1 MEYQVTVDQ
10 FTGPLD
16 LLLHLIKEH
25 DMDLLDLDVAAVC
38 DQYLAYIQTMDPSL
52 LEAVSEYLVMAAWL
66 IEMKSKLLLPKP
78 EIDEEDDYEAERK
91 RMIERL
97 IEKNRINGILE
108 AFEASYDKRQTMHS
122 KIPSALE
129 EYLPSGEETI
139 PEGMEVYD
147 LIKAMQRVMQRRA
160 LLQPLESKIAR
171 VEISIDERTE
181 QIRNYFLRHKDKTV
195 DFEDL
200 FDEGDRYFA
209 IVTFLSILVLVK
221 NSELLIT
228 QSGNFE
234 KEQAMDKN
242 EYLSVIEGMLYI
254 YGDEGVTIKDVA
266 EALEITKKEAYEL
279 MDELLS
285 YYASK
290 TIKGIDI
297 CDFGGTY
304 KMVTLPQHDVYYK
317 KMMATSGRKLSKS
330 ALETLAIVA
339 YYQPVTRIRIEEIRG
354 VGCESMIRKL
364 LAQALIKEV
373 GRDDSPGKP
382 VLYGVTDEFMD
393 AFNLKSL
400 DELPELKEI
409 ESEFDEE
416 DIFNTKYQ
424 EKVEEK
430 PETN

>member
-1 MEYQVTVDQ
+1 
-10 FTGPLD
+10 
-16 LLLHLIKEH
+16 
-25 DMDLLDLDVAAVC
+25 MD
-38 DQYLAYIQTMDPSL
+38 
-52 LEAVSEYLVMAAWL
+52 
-66 IEMKSKLLLPKP
+66 
-78 EIDEEDDYEAERK
+78 
-91 RMIERL
+91 
-97 IEKNRINGILE
+97 N
-108 AFEASYDKRQTMHS
+108 
-122 KIPSALE
+122 
-129 EYLPSGEETI
+129 
-139 PEGMEVYD
+139 
-147 LIKAMQRVMQRRA
+147 
-160 LLQPLESKIAR
+160 
-171 VEISIDERTE
+171 
-181 QIRNYFLRHKDKTV
+181 
-195 DFEDL
+195 
-200 FDEGDRYFA
+200 
-209 IVTFLSILVLVK
+209 
-221 NSELLIT
+221 
-228 QSGNFE
+228 
-234 KEQAMDKN
+234 N

-254 YGDEGVTIKDVA
+254 YGDEGITIKDIA
-266 EALEITKKEAYEL
+266 DTLEITKKEAYEL

-285 YYASK
+285 LYASK
-290 TIKGIDI
+290 TVKGVDI

-304 KMVTLPQHDVYYK
+304 KMVTLSKHDVYYK
-317 KMMATSGRKLSKS
+317 KMMTTSGRKLSKS

>member
-181 QIRNYFLRHKDKTV
+181 QIRSYFLRHKDKTV

-234 KEQAMDKN
+234 KIYLKGTSYEQ
-242 EYLSVIEGMLYI
+242 E
-254 YGDEGVTIKDVA
+254 
-266 EALEITKKEAYEL
+266 
-279 MDELLS
+279 
-285 YYASK
+285 
-290 TIKGIDI
+290 
-297 CDFGGTY
+297 
-304 KMVTLPQHDVYYK
+304 
-317 KMMATSGRKLSKS
+317 
-330 ALETLAIVA
+330 
-339 YYQPVTRIRIEEIRG
+339 
-354 VGCESMIRKL
+354 
-364 LAQALIKEV
+364 
-373 GRDDSPGKP
+373 
-382 VLYGVTDEFMD
+382 
-393 AFNLKSL
+393 
-400 DELPELKEI
+400 
-409 ESEFDEE
+409 
-416 DIFNTKYQ
+416 
-424 EKVEEK
+424 
-430 PETN
+430 

>member
-1 MEYQVTVDQ
+1 
-10 FTGPLD
+10 
-16 LLLHLIKEH
+16 
-25 DMDLLDLDVAAVC
+25 
-38 DQYLAYIQTMDPSL
+38 
-52 LEAVSEYLVMAAWL
+52 
-66 IEMKSKLLLPKP
+66 
-78 EIDEEDDYEAERK
+78 
-91 RMIERL
+91 
-97 IEKNRINGILE
+97 
-108 AFEASYDKRQTMHS
+108 
-122 KIPSALE
+122 
-129 EYLPSGEETI
+129 
-139 PEGMEVYD
+139 
-147 LIKAMQRVMQRRA
+147 
-160 LLQPLESKIAR
+160 
-171 VEISIDERTE
+171 
-181 QIRNYFLRHKDKTV
+181 
-195 DFEDL
+195 
-200 FDEGDRYFA
+200 
-209 IVTFLSILVLVK
+209 
-221 NSELLIT
+221 
-228 QSGNFE
+228 
-234 KEQAMDKN
+234 MDKN

-285 YYASK
+285 LYASK
-290 TIKGIDI
+290 TVKGVDI

-304 KMVTLPQHDVYYK
+304 KMVTLPQHDVHYK
-317 KMMATSGRKLSKS
+317 KMMTTSGRKLSKS

>member
-181 QIRNYFLRHKDKTV
+181 QIRSYFLRHKDKTV

-234 KEQAMDKN
+234 KI
-242 EYLSVIEGMLYI
+242 YLKGTS
-254 YGDEGVTIKDVA
+254 YGHE
-266 EALEITKKEAYEL
+266 
-279 MDELLS
+279 
-285 YYASK
+285 
-290 TIKGIDI
+290 
-297 CDFGGTY
+297 
-304 KMVTLPQHDVYYK
+304 
-317 KMMATSGRKLSKS
+317 
-330 ALETLAIVA
+330 
-339 YYQPVTRIRIEEIRG
+339 
-354 VGCESMIRKL
+354 
-364 LAQALIKEV
+364 
-373 GRDDSPGKP
+373 
-382 VLYGVTDEFMD
+382 
-393 AFNLKSL
+393 
-400 DELPELKEI
+400 
-409 ESEFDEE
+409 
-416 DIFNTKYQ
+416 
-424 EKVEEK
+424 
-430 PETN
+430 

>member
-78 EIDEEDDYEAERK
+78 KIDEEDDYEAERK

-181 QIRNYFLRHKDKTV
+181 QIRSYFLRHKDKTV

-234 KEQAMDKN
+234 KI
-242 EYLSVIEGMLYI
+242 YL
-254 YGDEGVTIKDVA
+254 
-266 EALEITKKEAYEL
+266 
-279 MDELLS
+279 
-285 YYASK
+285 
-290 TIKGIDI
+290 KGI
-297 CDFGGTY
+297 
-304 KMVTLPQHDVYYK
+304 
-317 KMMATSGRKLSKS
+317 S
-330 ALETLAIVA
+330 
-339 YYQPVTRIRIEEIRG
+339 
-354 VGCESMIRKL
+354 
-364 LAQALIKEV
+364 
-373 GRDDSPGKP
+373 
-382 VLYGVTDEFMD
+382 YG
-393 AFNLKSL
+393 
-400 DELPELKEI
+400 
-409 ESEFDEE
+409 
-416 DIFNTKYQ
+416 Q
-424 EKVEEK
+424 E
-430 PETN
+430 

>member
-1 MEYQVTVDQ
+1 
-10 FTGPLD
+10 
-16 LLLHLIKEH
+16 
-25 DMDLLDLDVAAVC
+25 
-38 DQYLAYIQTMDPSL
+38 
-52 LEAVSEYLVMAAWL
+52 
-66 IEMKSKLLLPKP
+66 
-78 EIDEEDDYEAERK
+78 
-91 RMIERL
+91 
-97 IEKNRINGILE
+97 
-108 AFEASYDKRQTMHS
+108 
-122 KIPSALE
+122 
-129 EYLPSGEETI
+129 
-139 PEGMEVYD
+139 
-147 LIKAMQRVMQRRA
+147 
-160 LLQPLESKIAR
+160 
-171 VEISIDERTE
+171 
-181 QIRNYFLRHKDKTV
+181 
-195 DFEDL
+195 
-200 FDEGDRYFA
+200 
-209 IVTFLSILVLVK
+209 
-221 NSELLIT
+221 
-228 QSGNFE
+228 
-234 KEQAMDKN
+234 MDKN

-285 YYASK
+285 LYASK
-290 TIKGIDI
+290 TVKGVDI

-317 KMMATSGRKLSKS
+317 KMMTTSSRKLSKS

>member
-1 MEYQVTVDQ
+1 
-10 FTGPLD
+10 
-16 LLLHLIKEH
+16 
-25 DMDLLDLDVAAVC
+25 
-38 DQYLAYIQTMDPSL
+38 
-52 LEAVSEYLVMAAWL
+52 
-66 IEMKSKLLLPKP
+66 
-78 EIDEEDDYEAERK
+78 
-91 RMIERL
+91 
-97 IEKNRINGILE
+97 
-108 AFEASYDKRQTMHS
+108 
-122 KIPSALE
+122 
-129 EYLPSGEETI
+129 
-139 PEGMEVYD
+139 
-147 LIKAMQRVMQRRA
+147 
-160 LLQPLESKIAR
+160 
-171 VEISIDERTE
+171 
-181 QIRNYFLRHKDKTV
+181 
-195 DFEDL
+195 
-200 FDEGDRYFA
+200 
-209 IVTFLSILVLVK
+209 
-221 NSELLIT
+221 
-228 QSGNFE
+228 
-234 KEQAMDKN
+234 MDKN

-279 MDELLS
+279 MDEILS

-290 TIKGIDI
+290 TVKGVDI

-317 KMMATSGRKLSKS
+317 KMMTTSGRKLSKS

>member
-1 MEYQVTVDQ
+1 
-10 FTGPLD
+10 
-16 LLLHLIKEH
+16 
-25 DMDLLDLDVAAVC
+25 MD
-38 DQYLAYIQTMDPSL
+38 
-52 LEAVSEYLVMAAWL
+52 
-66 IEMKSKLLLPKP
+66 
-78 EIDEEDDYEAERK
+78 
-91 RMIERL
+91 
-97 IEKNRINGILE
+97 N
-108 AFEASYDKRQTMHS
+108 
-122 KIPSALE
+122 
-129 EYLPSGEETI
+129 
-139 PEGMEVYD
+139 
-147 LIKAMQRVMQRRA
+147 
-160 LLQPLESKIAR
+160 
-171 VEISIDERTE
+171 
-181 QIRNYFLRHKDKTV
+181 
-195 DFEDL
+195 
-200 FDEGDRYFA
+200 
-209 IVTFLSILVLVK
+209 
-221 NSELLIT
+221 
-228 QSGNFE
+228 
-234 KEQAMDKN
+234 N

-254 YGDEGVTIKDVA
+254 YGDEGITIKDIA
-266 EALEITKKEAYEL
+266 DTLEITKKEAYEL

-285 YYASK
+285 LYASK
-290 TIKGIDI
+290 TVKGVDI

-304 KMVTLPQHDVYYK
+304 KMVMT
-317 KMMATSGRKLSKS
+317 TSGRKLSKS

-373 GRDDSPGKP
+373 GREDSPGKP

>member
-1 MEYQVTVDQ
+1 
-10 FTGPLD
+10 
-16 LLLHLIKEH
+16 
-25 DMDLLDLDVAAVC
+25 
-38 DQYLAYIQTMDPSL
+38 
-52 LEAVSEYLVMAAWL
+52 
-66 IEMKSKLLLPKP
+66 
-78 EIDEEDDYEAERK
+78 
-91 RMIERL
+91 
-97 IEKNRINGILE
+97 
-108 AFEASYDKRQTMHS
+108 
-122 KIPSALE
+122 
-129 EYLPSGEETI
+129 
-139 PEGMEVYD
+139 
-147 LIKAMQRVMQRRA
+147 
-160 LLQPLESKIAR
+160 
-171 VEISIDERTE
+171 
-181 QIRNYFLRHKDKTV
+181 
-195 DFEDL
+195 
-200 FDEGDRYFA
+200 
-209 IVTFLSILVLVK
+209 
-221 NSELLIT
+221 
-228 QSGNFE
+228 
-234 KEQAMDKN
+234 MDKN

-290 TIKGIDI
+290 TVKGVDI

-304 KMVTLPQHDVYYK
+304 KMVTLPRHDVYYK
-317 KMMATSGRKLSKS
+317 KMMTTSGRKLSKS

-393 AFNLKSL
+393 AFNLKTL

>member
-1 MEYQVTVDQ
+1 
-10 FTGPLD
+10 
-16 LLLHLIKEH
+16 
-25 DMDLLDLDVAAVC
+25 MD
-38 DQYLAYIQTMDPSL
+38 
-52 LEAVSEYLVMAAWL
+52 
-66 IEMKSKLLLPKP
+66 
-78 EIDEEDDYEAERK
+78 
-91 RMIERL
+91 
-97 IEKNRINGILE
+97 N
-108 AFEASYDKRQTMHS
+108 
-122 KIPSALE
+122 
-129 EYLPSGEETI
+129 
-139 PEGMEVYD
+139 
-147 LIKAMQRVMQRRA
+147 
-160 LLQPLESKIAR
+160 
-171 VEISIDERTE
+171 
-181 QIRNYFLRHKDKTV
+181 
-195 DFEDL
+195 
-200 FDEGDRYFA
+200 
-209 IVTFLSILVLVK
+209 
-221 NSELLIT
+221 
-228 QSGNFE
+228 
-234 KEQAMDKN
+234 N

-254 YGDEGVTIKDVA
+254 YGDEGITIKDIA
-266 EALEITKKEAYEL
+266 DTLEITKKEAYGL

-285 YYASK
+285 LYASK
-290 TIKGIDI
+290 TVKGVDI

-304 KMVTLPQHDVYYK
+304 KMVTLSQHDVYYK
-317 KMMATSGRKLSKS
+317 KMMTTSGRKLSKS

-373 GRDDSPGKP
+373 GREDSPGKP

>member
-181 QIRNYFLRHKDKTV
+181 QIRSYFLRHKDKTV

-234 KEQAMDKN
+234 KI
-242 EYLSVIEGMLYI
+242 YLKGTG
-254 YGDEGVTIKDVA
+254 YG
-266 EALEITKKEAYEL
+266 
-279 MDELLS
+279 
-285 YYASK
+285 
-290 TIKGIDI
+290 
-297 CDFGGTY
+297 
-304 KMVTLPQHDVYYK
+304 
-317 KMMATSGRKLSKS
+317 
-330 ALETLAIVA
+330 
-339 YYQPVTRIRIEEIRG
+339 
-354 VGCESMIRKL
+354 
-364 LAQALIKEV
+364 
-373 GRDDSPGKP
+373 
-382 VLYGVTDEFMD
+382 
-393 AFNLKSL
+393 
-400 DELPELKEI
+400 
-409 ESEFDEE
+409 
-416 DIFNTKYQ
+416 Q
-424 EKVEEK
+424 E
-430 PETN
+430 

>member
-1 MEYQVTVDQ
+1 
-10 FTGPLD
+10 
-16 LLLHLIKEH
+16 
-25 DMDLLDLDVAAVC
+25 
-38 DQYLAYIQTMDPSL
+38 
-52 LEAVSEYLVMAAWL
+52 
-66 IEMKSKLLLPKP
+66 
-78 EIDEEDDYEAERK
+78 
-91 RMIERL
+91 
-97 IEKNRINGILE
+97 
-108 AFEASYDKRQTMHS
+108 
-122 KIPSALE
+122 
-129 EYLPSGEETI
+129 
-139 PEGMEVYD
+139 
-147 LIKAMQRVMQRRA
+147 
-160 LLQPLESKIAR
+160 
-171 VEISIDERTE
+171 
-181 QIRNYFLRHKDKTV
+181 
-195 DFEDL
+195 
-200 FDEGDRYFA
+200 
-209 IVTFLSILVLVK
+209 
-221 NSELLIT
+221 
-228 QSGNFE
+228 
-234 KEQAMDKN
+234 MDKN

-285 YYASK
+285 LYASK
-290 TIKGIDI
+290 TVKGVDI
-297 CDFGGTY
+297 CDFGGT
-304 KMVTLPQHDVYYK
+304 
-317 KMMATSGRKLSKS
+317 
-330 ALETLAIVA
+330 

>member
-1 MEYQVTVDQ
+1 
-10 FTGPLD
+10 
-16 LLLHLIKEH
+16 
-25 DMDLLDLDVAAVC
+25 MD
-38 DQYLAYIQTMDPSL
+38 
-52 LEAVSEYLVMAAWL
+52 
-66 IEMKSKLLLPKP
+66 
-78 EIDEEDDYEAERK
+78 
-91 RMIERL
+91 
-97 IEKNRINGILE
+97 N
-108 AFEASYDKRQTMHS
+108 
-122 KIPSALE
+122 
-129 EYLPSGEETI
+129 
-139 PEGMEVYD
+139 
-147 LIKAMQRVMQRRA
+147 
-160 LLQPLESKIAR
+160 
-171 VEISIDERTE
+171 
-181 QIRNYFLRHKDKTV
+181 
-195 DFEDL
+195 
-200 FDEGDRYFA
+200 
-209 IVTFLSILVLVK
+209 
-221 NSELLIT
+221 
-228 QSGNFE
+228 
-234 KEQAMDKN
+234 N

-254 YGDEGVTIKDVA
+254 YGDEGITIKDIA
-266 EALEITKKEAYEL
+266 DTLEITKKEAYEL

-285 YYASK
+285 LYASK
-290 TIKGIDI
+290 TVKGVDI

-304 KMVTLPQHDVYYK
+304 KMVTLSQHDVYYK
-317 KMMATSGRKLSKS
+317 KMMTTSSRKLSKS

>member
-1 MEYQVTVDQ
+1 
-10 FTGPLD
+10 
-16 LLLHLIKEH
+16 
-25 DMDLLDLDVAAVC
+25 
-38 DQYLAYIQTMDPSL
+38 
-52 LEAVSEYLVMAAWL
+52 
-66 IEMKSKLLLPKP
+66 
-78 EIDEEDDYEAERK
+78 
-91 RMIERL
+91 
-97 IEKNRINGILE
+97 
-108 AFEASYDKRQTMHS
+108 
-122 KIPSALE
+122 
-129 EYLPSGEETI
+129 
-139 PEGMEVYD
+139 
-147 LIKAMQRVMQRRA
+147 
-160 LLQPLESKIAR
+160 
-171 VEISIDERTE
+171 
-181 QIRNYFLRHKDKTV
+181 
-195 DFEDL
+195 
-200 FDEGDRYFA
+200 
-209 IVTFLSILVLVK
+209 
-221 NSELLIT
+221 
-228 QSGNFE
+228 
-234 KEQAMDKN
+234 MDKN

-285 YYASK
+285 LYASK
-290 TIKGIDI
+290 TVKGVDI

-317 KMMATSGRKLSKS
+317 KMMTTIGRKLSKS

>member
-1 MEYQVTVDQ
+1 
-10 FTGPLD
+10 
-16 LLLHLIKEH
+16 
-25 DMDLLDLDVAAVC
+25 MD
-38 DQYLAYIQTMDPSL
+38 
-52 LEAVSEYLVMAAWL
+52 
-66 IEMKSKLLLPKP
+66 
-78 EIDEEDDYEAERK
+78 
-91 RMIERL
+91 
-97 IEKNRINGILE
+97 N
-108 AFEASYDKRQTMHS
+108 
-122 KIPSALE
+122 
-129 EYLPSGEETI
+129 
-139 PEGMEVYD
+139 
-147 LIKAMQRVMQRRA
+147 
-160 LLQPLESKIAR
+160 
-171 VEISIDERTE
+171 
-181 QIRNYFLRHKDKTV
+181 
-195 DFEDL
+195 
-200 FDEGDRYFA
+200 
-209 IVTFLSILVLVK
+209 
-221 NSELLIT
+221 
-228 QSGNFE
+228 
-234 KEQAMDKN
+234 N

-254 YGDEGVTIKDVA
+254 YGDEGITIKDIA
-266 EALEITKKEAYEL
+266 DTLEITKKEAYEL

-285 YYASK
+285 LYASK
-290 TIKGIDI
+290 TVKGVDI

-317 KMMATSGRKLSKS
+317 KMMTTTSGRKLSKS

-373 GRDDSPGKP
+373 GREDSPGKP

>member
-1 MEYQVTVDQ
+1 
-10 FTGPLD
+10 
-16 LLLHLIKEH
+16 
-25 DMDLLDLDVAAVC
+25 
-38 DQYLAYIQTMDPSL
+38 
-52 LEAVSEYLVMAAWL
+52 
-66 IEMKSKLLLPKP
+66 
-78 EIDEEDDYEAERK
+78 
-91 RMIERL
+91 
-97 IEKNRINGILE
+97 
-108 AFEASYDKRQTMHS
+108 
-122 KIPSALE
+122 
-129 EYLPSGEETI
+129 
-139 PEGMEVYD
+139 
-147 LIKAMQRVMQRRA
+147 
-160 LLQPLESKIAR
+160 
-171 VEISIDERTE
+171 
-181 QIRNYFLRHKDKTV
+181 
-195 DFEDL
+195 
-200 FDEGDRYFA
+200 
-209 IVTFLSILVLVK
+209 
-221 NSELLIT
+221 
-228 QSGNFE
+228 
-234 KEQAMDKN
+234 MDKN

-290 TIKGIDI
+290 TVKGVDI

-304 KMVTLPQHDVYYK
+304 KMVTLPHHDVYYK
-317 KMMATSGRKLSKS
+317 KMMTTSGRKLSKS

>member
-1 MEYQVTVDQ
+1 
-10 FTGPLD
+10 
-16 LLLHLIKEH
+16 
-25 DMDLLDLDVAAVC
+25 
-38 DQYLAYIQTMDPSL
+38 
-52 LEAVSEYLVMAAWL
+52 
-66 IEMKSKLLLPKP
+66 
-78 EIDEEDDYEAERK
+78 
-91 RMIERL
+91 
-97 IEKNRINGILE
+97 
-108 AFEASYDKRQTMHS
+108 
-122 KIPSALE
+122 
-129 EYLPSGEETI
+129 
-139 PEGMEVYD
+139 
-147 LIKAMQRVMQRRA
+147 
-160 LLQPLESKIAR
+160 
-171 VEISIDERTE
+171 
-181 QIRNYFLRHKDKTV
+181 
-195 DFEDL
+195 
-200 FDEGDRYFA
+200 
-209 IVTFLSILVLVK
+209 
-221 NSELLIT
+221 
-228 QSGNFE
+228 
-234 KEQAMDKN
+234 MDKN

-285 YYASK
+285 LYASK
-290 TIKGIDI
+290 TVKGVDI

-317 KMMATSGRKLSKS
+317 KMMTTRGRKLSKS

>member
-1 MEYQVTVDQ
+1 
-10 FTGPLD
+10 
-16 LLLHLIKEH
+16 
-25 DMDLLDLDVAAVC
+25 MD
-38 DQYLAYIQTMDPSL
+38 
-52 LEAVSEYLVMAAWL
+52 
-66 IEMKSKLLLPKP
+66 
-78 EIDEEDDYEAERK
+78 
-91 RMIERL
+91 
-97 IEKNRINGILE
+97 N
-108 AFEASYDKRQTMHS
+108 
-122 KIPSALE
+122 
-129 EYLPSGEETI
+129 
-139 PEGMEVYD
+139 
-147 LIKAMQRVMQRRA
+147 
-160 LLQPLESKIAR
+160 
-171 VEISIDERTE
+171 
-181 QIRNYFLRHKDKTV
+181 
-195 DFEDL
+195 
-200 FDEGDRYFA
+200 
-209 IVTFLSILVLVK
+209 
-221 NSELLIT
+221 
-228 QSGNFE
+228 
-234 KEQAMDKN
+234 N

-254 YGDEGVTIKDVA
+254 YGDEGITIKDIA
-266 EALEITKKEAYEL
+266 DTLEITKKEAYEL

-285 YYASK
+285 LYASK
-290 TIKGIDI
+290 TVKGVDI

-304 KMVTLPQHDVYYK
+304 KMVTLSQQDVYYK
-317 KMMATSGRKLSKS
+317 KMMTTSGRKLSKS

>member
-1 MEYQVTVDQ
+1 
-10 FTGPLD
+10 
-16 LLLHLIKEH
+16 
-25 DMDLLDLDVAAVC
+25 
-38 DQYLAYIQTMDPSL
+38 
-52 LEAVSEYLVMAAWL
+52 
-66 IEMKSKLLLPKP
+66 
-78 EIDEEDDYEAERK
+78 
-91 RMIERL
+91 
-97 IEKNRINGILE
+97 
-108 AFEASYDKRQTMHS
+108 
-122 KIPSALE
+122 
-129 EYLPSGEETI
+129 
-139 PEGMEVYD
+139 
-147 LIKAMQRVMQRRA
+147 
-160 LLQPLESKIAR
+160 
-171 VEISIDERTE
+171 
-181 QIRNYFLRHKDKTV
+181 
-195 DFEDL
+195 
-200 FDEGDRYFA
+200 
-209 IVTFLSILVLVK
+209 
-221 NSELLIT
+221 
-228 QSGNFE
+228 
-234 KEQAMDKN
+234 MDKN

-290 TIKGIDI
+290 TVKGVDI

-317 KMMATSGRKLSKS
+317 KMMTTGGRKLSKS

>member
-1 MEYQVTVDQ
+1 
-10 FTGPLD
+10 
-16 LLLHLIKEH
+16 
-25 DMDLLDLDVAAVC
+25 
-38 DQYLAYIQTMDPSL
+38 
-52 LEAVSEYLVMAAWL
+52 
-66 IEMKSKLLLPKP
+66 
-78 EIDEEDDYEAERK
+78 
-91 RMIERL
+91 
-97 IEKNRINGILE
+97 
-108 AFEASYDKRQTMHS
+108 
-122 KIPSALE
+122 
-129 EYLPSGEETI
+129 
-139 PEGMEVYD
+139 
-147 LIKAMQRVMQRRA
+147 
-160 LLQPLESKIAR
+160 
-171 VEISIDERTE
+171 
-181 QIRNYFLRHKDKTV
+181 
-195 DFEDL
+195 
-200 FDEGDRYFA
+200 
-209 IVTFLSILVLVK
+209 
-221 NSELLIT
+221 
-228 QSGNFE
+228 
-234 KEQAMDKN
+234 MDKN

-266 EALEITKKEAYEL
+266 EALEITKKEAIEL
-279 MDELLS
+279 IHTSDDDTMILL
-285 YYASK
+285 AMADK
-290 TIKGIDI
+290 TVKGVDI

-317 KMMATSGRKLSKS
+317 KMMTTSGRKLSKS

-424 EKVEEK
+424 ENVEEK

>member
-1 MEYQVTVDQ
+1 
-10 FTGPLD
+10 
-16 LLLHLIKEH
+16 
-25 DMDLLDLDVAAVC
+25 MD
-38 DQYLAYIQTMDPSL
+38 
-52 LEAVSEYLVMAAWL
+52 
-66 IEMKSKLLLPKP
+66 
-78 EIDEEDDYEAERK
+78 
-91 RMIERL
+91 
-97 IEKNRINGILE
+97 N
-108 AFEASYDKRQTMHS
+108 
-122 KIPSALE
+122 
-129 EYLPSGEETI
+129 
-139 PEGMEVYD
+139 
-147 LIKAMQRVMQRRA
+147 
-160 LLQPLESKIAR
+160 
-171 VEISIDERTE
+171 
-181 QIRNYFLRHKDKTV
+181 
-195 DFEDL
+195 
-200 FDEGDRYFA
+200 
-209 IVTFLSILVLVK
+209 
-221 NSELLIT
+221 
-228 QSGNFE
+228 
-234 KEQAMDKN
+234 N

-254 YGDEGVTIKDVA
+254 YGDEGITIKDIA
-266 EALEITKKEAYEL
+266 DTLEITKKEAYEL

-285 YYASK
+285 LYASK
-290 TIKGIDI
+290 TVKGVDI

-304 KMVTLPQHDVYYK
+304 KMVTLSRHDVYYK
-317 KMMATSGRKLSKS
+317 KMMTTRGRKLSKS

-373 GRDDSPGKP
+373 GREDSPGKP

>member
-228 QSGNFE
+228 QRGNFE
-234 KEQAMDKN
+234 KI
-242 EYLSVIEGMLYI
+242 YLKGTS
-254 YGDEGVTIKDVA
+254 YG
-266 EALEITKKEAYEL
+266 
-279 MDELLS
+279 
-285 YYASK
+285 
-290 TIKGIDI
+290 
-297 CDFGGTY
+297 
-304 KMVTLPQHDVYYK
+304 
-317 KMMATSGRKLSKS
+317 
-330 ALETLAIVA
+330 
-339 YYQPVTRIRIEEIRG
+339 
-354 VGCESMIRKL
+354 
-364 LAQALIKEV
+364 
-373 GRDDSPGKP
+373 
-382 VLYGVTDEFMD
+382 
-393 AFNLKSL
+393 
-400 DELPELKEI
+400 
-409 ESEFDEE
+409 
-416 DIFNTKYQ
+416 Q
-424 EKVEEK
+424 E
-430 PETN
+430 